1 LEDVLDSSRG
11 ELRTDLVRDS
21 QHAQIQTRESERRDM
36 RDLEKRRELR
46 HRRFLVSLEAAGER
60 VANSYLDGMERL
72 ALDKA
77 EAESSFNFELDR
89 IAADERE
96 YQLRQIAVNDRLT
109 DALEDFRSDQRY
121 ESELARLKEEA
132 AQQEKEEERDFL
144 EAQRV
149 NKRLEA
155 ALQRRHDDEMALKR
169 QQIALIV
176 GAGRDWDDTR
186 DMLVELGL
194 IETPDDDDDADDN
207 DKDGDETLDNGDDE
221 DLKPPFEALFPHLML
236 DGRPDGAGR

>member
-1 LEDVLDSSRG
+1 
-11 ELRTDLVRDS
+11 
-21 QHAQIQTRESERRDM
+21 
-36 RDLEKRRELR
+36 
-46 HRRFLVSLEAAGER
+46 
-60 VANSYLDGMERL
+60 
-72 ALDKA
+72 
-77 EAESSFNFELDR
+77 
-89 IAADERE
+89 
-96 YQLRQIAVNDRLT
+96 
-109 DALEDFRSDQRY
+109 
-121 ESELARLKEEA
+121 LARLKEEA